1 MNELAGKVNLQHDKV
16 EDYFH
21 LKKANEQLAKDNE
34 RLRNLLRQN
43 FETLDTINKIVTDSI
58 PFDSLGSRRK
68 WLYKMAKVVANTVTT
83 QENYIE
89 LSRGYNQQMKKD
101 LGVIDPNNGVVGIV
115 TDVSENFSVVMSL
128 LHKDS
133 KISAKL
139 KKGGDVGMVVWD
151 GKDPNRLT
159 LNDIRKSAKVAKGDT
174 VLTSGFTATFP
185 YGLLIGVVDE
195 VLPDKSTNNYLIKLR
210 STANFYNLQYVY
222 SIDNLQKEEMNKLL
236 EKVKK
241 QNQ

>member
-1 MNELAGKVNLQHDKV
+1 MAELTGKVNTEYSKV
-16 EDYFH
+16 DNYFG
-21 LKKANEQLAKDNE
+21 LKKINEQLAKDNE
-34 RLRNLLRQN
+34 RLRNSLLQN
-43 FETLDTINKIVTDSI
+43 FEAPDTLNKIVTDSI
-58 PFDSLGSRRK
+58 ASDTLRTHRK

-89 LSRGYNQQMKKD
+89 LSRGSGQEMKKD
-101 LGVIDPNNGVVGIV
+101 LGVVDPNNGVVGIV

-139 KKGGDVGMVVWD
+139 KNGGDVGMVIWD

-159 LNDIRKSAKVAKGDT
+159 LTDIRKSAKVAKGDT
-174 VLTSGFTATFP
+174 VLTSGYTATFP
-185 YGLLIGVVDE
+185 YGLLIGTIDE
-195 VLPDKSTNNYLIKLR
+195 VIPDKSTNNYLIKLK
-210 STANFYNLQYVY
+210 SAANFYNLQYVY

-236 EKVKK
+236 DKVKK